1 MTRHGTY
8 REMGDITMQDPGIVF
23 GSSGHRSGRRRPAA
37 HTAGTRLAALGAL
50 GALAASIFLA
60 GCGSDDD
67 EEGPATGGTTEAQ
80 AALGPAT
87 PTSGEPVRIGIVSDG
102 QGPAADLSYEFDV
115 AEATASFL
123 NEHRSGI
130 AGRPIELVQC
140 EALADPA
147 KATDCANR
155 MIEEDVVAVV
165 VGSSGAG
172 EQIWE
177 PLHAA
182 HVPVMFYTANGA
194 GSLGDPESTFILS
207 DQFFPLVTL
216 PVQVAKDE
224 GAEKVTVVAIDLPVT
239 TGLYQVTRPMF
250 QSEGIELD
258 VIQIPAGTA
267 DMTPQMQRLV
277 DGDPGIV
284 QVVGSDA
291 FCISAFNG
299 LRSVGYD
306 GPLAAIA
313 HCITDATREAVPGDF
328 LEGMT
333 ITATAPIGSDDP
345 AIRVFNAVVD
355 TYDKDIDVTEAGAA
369 AMFITFSAFHTALE
383 DLTGEITPATVTAA
397 IKGMPEKDLPGA
409 TGLRFR
415 CNGKA
420 YPATPAECSRG
431 GLLTTLD
438 AKGEPTTYEAVG
450 VTPIED

>member
-1 MTRHGTY
+1 M
-8 REMGDITMQDPGIVF
+8 
-23 GSSGHRSGRRRPAA
+23 
-37 HTAGTRLAALGAL
+37 RLSALGAL

-60 GCGSDDD
+60 GCGGDDD
-67 EEGPATGGTTEAQ
+67 TDSKPAGDPAAST
-80 AALGPAT
+80 AALGPVAKAT
-87 PTSGEPVRIGIVSDG
+87 GEPVKIGVISDG
-102 QGPAADLSYEFDV
+102 QGPAADLSYEFEV
-115 AEATASFL
+115 ADATVKFL

-130 AGRPIELVQC
+130 AGRPIKLVQC

-155 MIEEDVVAVV
+155 MIEEDVAAVV

-177 PLHAA
+177 PLHEA

-216 PVQVAKDE
+216 PIQVAKE
-224 GAEKVTVVAIDLPVT
+224 NNAKKVTVIAIDLPVT
-239 TGLYQVTRPMF
+239 TGLYQVTRPAF
-250 QSEGIELD
+250 EAQGVALD
-258 VIQIPAGTA
+258 VVQIPAGTA
-267 DMTPQMQRLV
+267 DMTPQMQRIAS
-277 DGDPGIV
+277 GDPGIV

-299 LRSVGYD
+299 LRAVGYD

-313 HCITDATREAVPGDF
+313 HCITDATRAAVPGDF

-345 AIRVFNAVVD
+345 EIAVFNAVVE
-355 TYDKDIDVTEAGAA
+355 TYGKDIDVTEAGAA
-369 AMFITFSAFHTALE
+369 AMFITFAAFQNALE
-383 DLTGEITPATVTAA
+383 GLTGDITPATVTAA
-397 IKGMPEKDLPGA
+397 IKGMPEKDLPGV

-420 YPATPAECSRG
+420 YPESPAECARG

-438 AKGEPTTYEAVG
+438 AKGKPTTYKAVG